1 MDWKSLLAIGLLLF
15 RPIKSGIEAYRTDK
29 IVDKDYSNEL
39 LQYNLDKTTL
49 DRYSNA
55 SWEKVQ
61 KYLDTLDNE
70 QAEIALKYITAKSY
84 SINKLNEFKSEVKHM
99 QETCQRIKKN

>member
-15 RPIKSGIEAYRTDK
+15 KPIKSGVEAYRADK

-39 LQYNLDKTTL
+39 LRYNLDKTIL
-49 DRYSNA
+49 DMYLNA
-55 SWEKVQ
+55 SWEKIQ
-61 KYLDTLDNE
+61 NYLNTLDNE

-84 SINKLNEFKSEVKHM
+84 SKNKLNEFKGEVKHM
-99 QETCQRIKKN
+99 QDTCQRIKKN